1 MKLKNKVALVTGSGR
16 NIGRAI
22 ALGFAREGADVV
34 VNSRSNPTEAELV
47 AEEARVSGVRAIAT
61 LADVSKQEQVDAMF
75 RQALDTFGHVDILVS
90 NAAIR
95 PQKSFVDL
103 SAEEWRQAIGV
114 ILDGAFYCSQAA
126 VRSMLENQFGRVIFI
141 TGDGAYSGVTKRAHV
156 SAAKMGL
163 TGLARGLATE
173 YADKNIT
180 FNIISPVAWT
190 RLAIT
195 PSTRTL
201 LPCRKWMIFPWAGL
215 ATRMRSPM
223 RVSIYRQRRLP
234 TSPGRPYTSMAG
246 EDIIRK
252 TARFYK
258 GTQGR
263 LLVDFSRVFRKKH
276 LNLS

>member
-1 MKLKNKVALVTGSGR
+1 MKLKDKVALVTGSGR

-61 LADVSKQEQVDAMF
+61 LADVSNQEQVDAMF

-180 FNIISPVAWT
+180 FNIISPGRMDTT
-190 RLAIT
+190 RDNSFYADPASMQKVDDI
-195 PSTRTL
+195 
-201 LPCRKWMIFPWAGL
+201 
-215 ATRMRSPM
+215 PM
-223 RVSIYRQRRLP
+223 
-234 TSPGRPYTSMAG
+234 
-246 EDIIRK
+246 
-252 TARFYK
+252 
-258 GTQGR
+258 GR
-263 LLVDFSRVFRKKH
+263 LGHPDEIANACLY
-276 LNLS
+276 LSSEEAAYITGQTLHVNGGRGYY